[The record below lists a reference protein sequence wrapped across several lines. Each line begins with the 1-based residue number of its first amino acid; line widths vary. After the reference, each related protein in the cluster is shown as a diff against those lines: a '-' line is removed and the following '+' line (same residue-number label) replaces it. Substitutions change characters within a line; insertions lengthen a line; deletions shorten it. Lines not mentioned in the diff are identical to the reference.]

1 MALDLNTFHPNPSKP
16 EFKLPA
22 GAVDAHC
29 HIFGPGNEFPYA
41 PNRKYTPG
49 DAGKAQ
55 LFHLRDYLG
64 LDRNVIVQASC
75 HGTDNRATLDG
86 IRAAGEKARGV
97 AVVDYDITLDELK
110 AMDEGGIRGVR
121 FAFLT
126 RIVDP
131 APPEKYQQV
140 IEKAASLGWH
150 VVVYFESEDL
160 ERLAPMFES
169 IPTPVLIDHLGRP
182 DVRLGT
188 DHPRWLRF
196 LKMLDEHPNMWVKV
210 AGPER
215 NSFAGPPYDDV
226 VPFARQ
232 IVERYPDRVL
242 WGSDWPHP
250 NMTTHMPD
258 DGKLVDLIPRVA
270 VTPELQ
276 RKLLVDNPMRLYWP
290 HG

>member
-16 EFKLPA
+16 EFKVPA

-49 DAGKAQ
+49 DAGKTQ
-55 LFHLRDYLG
+55 LFALRDFLG

-75 HGTDNRATLDG
+75 HGTDNRAILDG
-86 IRAAGEKARGV
+86 IKAAGEKARGV

-110 AMDEGGIRGVR
+110 AMDEIGVRGVR

-131 APPEKYQQV
+131 APPEKYQRV

-160 ERLAPMFES
+160 ERLAPMFEA

-232 IVERYPDRVL
+232 IIERYPDRVL

-258 DGKLVDLIPRVA
+258 DGKLVDHIPRVA

-276 RKLLVDNPMRLYWP
+276 RKLLVDNPLRLYWP
-290 HG
+290 QG